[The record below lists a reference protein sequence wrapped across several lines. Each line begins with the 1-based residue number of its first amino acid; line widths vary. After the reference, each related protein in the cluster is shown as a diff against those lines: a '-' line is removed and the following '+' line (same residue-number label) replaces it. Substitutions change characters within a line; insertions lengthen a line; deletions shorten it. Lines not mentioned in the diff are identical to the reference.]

1 MPDDLTLK
9 KPEDPT
15 KINIIQS
22 WETKYWANMFGVSEA
37 QVQIAVTA
45 VGPSVAD
52 VKRYLGIS
60 T

>member
-22 WETKYWANMFGVSEA
+22 WETKYWAKLLGVCE
-37 QVQIAVTA
+37 VQELTAVTA
-45 VGPSVAD
+45 VGPTVAD
-52 VKRYLGIS
+52 VKRYLGI
-60 T
+60 

>member
-22 WETKYWANMFGVSEA
+22 WETKYWAELLGVSET
-37 QVQIAVTA
+37 QILTAVTA
-45 VGPSVAD
+45 VGPTVAD
-52 VKRYLGIS
+52 VKRYLGI
-60 T
+60 